1 MAEPQTDM
9 NYPILVTERDG
20 GYELRIRELLLLVR
34 GPDLQLAYDEL
45 IKRKQE
51 VIDAARAVGAL
62 DELPPPDRPP
72 LVDADAIRARGLSGD
87 IRNLLRTL
95 SKRFV

>member
-1 MAEPQTDM
+1 MTEPQPDM

-20 GYELRIRELLLLVR
+20 GYELRIRELLLIVR
-34 GPDLQLAYDEL
+34 GPDLQLAYEEL

-51 VIDAARAVGAL
+51 VIDAAGAVGAL

-72 LVDADAIRARGLSGD
+72 LVDADAIRAHGPSGD
-87 IRNLLRTL
+87 VRNLIRTL
-95 SKRFV
+95 SKRFL